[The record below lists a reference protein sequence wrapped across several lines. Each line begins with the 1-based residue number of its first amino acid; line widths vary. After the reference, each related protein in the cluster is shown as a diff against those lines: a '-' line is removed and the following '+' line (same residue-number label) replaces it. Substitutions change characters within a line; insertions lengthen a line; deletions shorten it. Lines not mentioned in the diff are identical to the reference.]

1 MAGEQVAGYRVDI
14 RYKSGKEESIQARQ
28 VEGVAGEV
36 AENPQTERR
45 TLANDPPRSTWL
57 ASRRGE
63 ATACARYGAY
73 SVARPHKVRFAKSP
87 GKAGFGNDA
96 SSPINEAK

>member
-36 AENPQTERR
+36 AEEEPRTERR
-45 TLANDPPRSTWL
+45 ALTNDPPRSTW
-57 ASRRGE
+57 ACFAEGGRRLTLDM
-63 ATACARYGAY
+63 A
-73 SVARPHKVRFAKSP
+73 
-87 GKAGFGNDA
+87 
-96 SSPINEAK
+96 PIP